1 MRWLSGRTLRGRHRY
16 NRGTMFGHSAGFPS
30 LLDSHLPAPTVP
42 LGSARLSSCLITA
55 LVVITAL
62 PATLHGQ
69 VLGHMPDASPYTDV
83 DSPRELAIFAGY
95 FLASKDLAG
104 VAPRSSPVI
113 GLRQTIHLGGPII
126 SFLRLTHTFSDRTV
140 VNPLDPASTRDQ
152 GQISDPITIADLN
165 LGFNLLGDRSFHNIE
180 FAANAGVGAASDLG
194 AKHDIGRYRFG
205 TVAVLTYGGGI
216 RWVPPGRLSIRLNVD
231 NYMYEHTY
239 PKLYHTITGDGTSV
253 IPTTHSL
260 VAWRNNGMY
269 TLGFSYA
276 IHHH

>member
-1 MRWLSGRTLRGRHRY
+1 MRCLSTRTLIGRHWY
-16 NRGTMFGHSAGFPS
+16 NRGTMSGRSPGLLS
-30 LLDSHLPAPTVP
+30 LLDSHSPALTVP
-42 LGSARLSSCLITA
+42 LGSARLSSLLIAA

-69 VLGHMPDASPYTDV
+69 ILGHLPDASPYTDV
-83 DSPRELAIFAGY
+83 DSPRELAIFGGY

-104 VAPRSSPVI
+104 VAPGPSPVI
-113 GLRQTIHLGGPII
+113 GLRETLHLAGPAIA
-126 SFLRLTHTFSDRTV
+126 FFRLTHTFSDRTV
-140 VNPLDPASTRDQ
+140 IDPLDPASTRDQ
-152 GQISDPITIADLN
+152 GRISDPITIADMN
-165 LGFNLLGDRSFHNIE
+165 LGFNFSGDRSVDNFQPAINI
-180 FAANAGVGAASDLG
+180 GVGGASDLG
-194 AKHDIGRYRFG
+194 APHDIGGYRFG

-216 RWVPPGRLSIRLNVD
+216 RWVPPGRLSIRLNID

-253 IPTTHSL
+253 ISTAHSL

-276 IHHH
+276 ILHH